1 MKETGNICPIAA
13 NLINIPLPPLKGK
26 PWLIREICVTSPWP
40 AVHKLIWTIYCSLF
54 KLETQSLED
63 CKIFPEVQALR
74 SGSYPSLIGGDACSV
89 SPRPVGPDTPGRA
102 PWLCSGWMVW
112 GNCFLSAQ
120 VSISFLFVVLMCCFR
135 AHTPKWN
142 KQQFIPSGRM
152 VWWWW
157 WLLIFGLIFKQPL
170 STVLKHPGHWKF

>member
-63 CKIFPEVQALR
+63 CKIFPEVQALS

-120 VSISFLFVVLMCCFR
+120 VSISFLLWSWCAVSELTHLNGISSNLFQAEEWFDDDDDY
-135 AHTPKWN
+135 
-142 KQQFIPSGRM
+142 
-152 VWWWW
+152 
-157 WLLIFGLIFKQPL
+157 
-170 STVLKHPGHWKF
+170 